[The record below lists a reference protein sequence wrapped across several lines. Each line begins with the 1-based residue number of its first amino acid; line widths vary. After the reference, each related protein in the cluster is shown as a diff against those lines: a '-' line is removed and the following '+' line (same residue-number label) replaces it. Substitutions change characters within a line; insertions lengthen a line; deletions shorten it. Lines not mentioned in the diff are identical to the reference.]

1 MNKYE
6 EALNMLLMR
15 TSEHLG
21 FEMNYEKNLLQ
32 ELVDKTTPKKVVN
45 WLRDKS
51 MACCPYCDSAGY
63 SEEKHNHCY
72 YCGQAI
78 DWSGEDEKTR

>member
-32 ELVDKTTPKKVVN
+32 ELVDKATQKKVVN

-51 MACCPYCDSAGY
+51 MACCPYCGSAGH
-63 SEEKHNHCY
+63 SEEEHKYCY

-78 DWSGEDEKTR
+78 DWSDEE